1 MDKKV
6 IIAGAGPAGLAA
18 ASEFLERTEF
28 KPILIEENDFVGGIS
43 ATMDYKKNKLDMGGH
58 RFFTKSERVKDW
70 WLSFLPLQGK
80 ASKDDVLLGRK
91 AELSMKENAPDPE
104 KTDCVMLKRNR
115 VSRIFYLK
123 TFFDYPVSLN
133 FNTIKGL
140 GIFRMAK
147 ISLSYFKALLLPV
160 KNEKSLED
168 FLINRFGRELY
179 LTFFKDYTEKLWGM
193 ECSAISAE
201 WGAQRIKGISI
212 LKVLAQ
218 IFKTM
223 FGCKK
228 GKVETSFIDSFMYP
242 KFGPGYLWSAVA
254 ESVLDKGGEIRLG
267 RKVSELIMDNG
278 KVKAVVIEDCH
289 GYREIVEGDVFISTM
304 PVKDLIN
311 AMGDNVPENVKTAAN
326 GLIYRD
332 FRVAGVLL
340 DKLLLKN
347 NTKIKTL
354 NGLIPDTWIYVQE
367 KGVKLGRIQIFNN
380 WSPYLVAEFPDK
392 VWIGLEYF
400 CNEEDELWKMSD
412 EDFIAQAL
420 KEGCKIGIFAA
431 EDVKD
436 FCSFKVKKAYPA
448 YFGTYNRF
456 DEIREYTDKI
466 DNLYLIGRNGMHR
479 YNNMDHS
486 VLTAMIAV
494 DNIVNHVRSRD
505 NIWNVNTEAEYHEEK
520 QNGG

>member
-1 MDKKV
+1 MDKKA
-6 IIAGAGPAGLAA
+6 IIVGAGPAGLAA
-18 ASEFLERTEF
+18 ASELLERTEI
-28 KPILIEENDFVGGIS
+28 KPVLIEENDFVGGIS
-43 ATMDYKKNKLDMGGH
+43 ATMNYKNNKIDMGGH
-58 RFFTKSERVKDW
+58 RFFTKSERVNDW

-80 ASKDDVLLGRK
+80 ASKDDILLGRK
-91 AELSMKENAPDPE
+91 VELSTQEGAPAPE
-104 KTDCVMLKRNR
+104 ETDRVMLKRNR

-147 ISLSYFKALLLPV
+147 ITLSYFKALLLPM
-160 KNEKSLED
+160 KDEKSLED

-193 ECSAISAE
+193 ECSEISAE

-218 IFKTM
+218 IFKTI
-223 FGCKK
+223 FKRKG

-242 KFGPGYLWSAVA
+242 KFGPGHLWSEVA
-254 ESVLDKGGEIRLG
+254 QSVVARGGEIRLG
-267 RKVSELIMDNG
+267 KRVSELIMEDG
-278 KVKAVVIEDCH
+278 RVKAVAVEDYLGH
-289 GYREIVEGDVFISTM
+289 REIVEGDIFISTM
-304 PVKDLIN
+304 PVKDLIK
-311 AMGDNVPENVKTAAN
+311 AMGNTVPENVRTAAD
-326 GLIYRD
+326 GLMYRD

-354 NGLIPDTWIYVQE
+354 NGLVPDTWIYIQE
-367 KGVKLGRIQIFNN
+367 KNVKLGRIQIFNN

-400 CNEEDELWKMSD
+400 CSEEDELWKMSD
-412 EDFIAQAL
+412 EAFIAQAL
-420 KEGCKIGIFAA
+420 GEGCKIGIFKA

-436 FCSFKVKKAYPA
+436 ACTFKVKKAYPA
-448 YFGTYNRF
+448 YFGTYGRF
-456 DEIREYTDKI
+456 DEIRDYTDKI
-466 DNLYLIGRNGMHR
+466 ENLYLVGRNGMHR

-486 VLTAMIAV
+486 VLTAMVAV
-494 DNIVNHVRSRD
+494 DNIVNRSRSRE

-520 QNGG
+520 QE

>member
-1 MDKKV
+1 MDKKA
-6 IIAGAGPAGLAA
+6 IIIGAGPAGLSA
-18 ASEFLERTEF
+18 ASELLERTEI
-28 KPILIEENDFVGGIS
+28 KPVLIEENDFVGGIS
-43 ATMDYKKNKLDMGGH
+43 ATMTYKNNKIDMGGH
-58 RFFTKSERVKDW
+58 RFFTKSERVNDW

-80 ASKDDVLLGRK
+80 ASKDDVLLDRK
-91 AELSMKENAPDPE
+91 IELSREENAPDPE
-104 KTDCVMLKRNR
+104 KTDKVMLKRNR

-147 ISLSYFKALLLPV
+147 ITLSYFKALLLPI
-160 KNEKSLED
+160 KPEKSLED

-193 ECSAISAE
+193 ECSEISAE

-212 LKVLAQ
+212 LKVLIQ
-218 IFKTM
+218 IFKSLT
-223 FGCKK
+223 GHK
-228 GKVETSFIDSFMYP
+228 GGKTETSFIDSFMYP
-242 KFGPGYLWSAVA
+242 KFGPGHLWSEVA
-254 ESVLDKGGEIRLG
+254 EKVVARGGEIRL
-267 RKVSELIMDNG
+267 RQKVSELVMENG
-278 KVKAVVIEDCH
+278 RVKAVVVENSR
-289 GYREIVEGDVFISTM
+289 GQKEIVEGDIFMSTM
-304 PVKDLIN
+304 PVKDLIK
-311 AMGDNVPENVKTAAN
+311 AMGSNVPENVKTAAS
-326 GLIYRD
+326 GLMYRD

-354 NGLIPDTWIYVQE
+354 NELIPDTWIYVQE
-367 KGVKLGRIQIFNN
+367 KNVHMGRIQIFNN

-400 CNEEDELWKMSD
+400 CSEEDELWKMSD
-412 EDFIAQAL
+412 EDFVAL
-420 KEGCKIGIFAA
+420 ALGEGCKIGIFKA

-436 FCSFKVKKAYPA
+436 ACSFKVKKAYPA
-448 YFGTYNRF
+448 YFGTYDRF
-456 DEIREYTDKI
+456 EEIRSYTDKI

-486 VLTAMIAV
+486 VLTAMVAV
-494 DNIVNHVRSRD
+494 DNIANHILGRD
-505 NIWNVNTEAEYHEEK
+505 NIWSVNTEAEYHEEK
-520 QNGG
+520 KE